1 MKQGQRRKRLTHRSA
16 SSELRCPNMYA
27 GNPVQ
32 GSLLRHAKGKGS
44 KGADTPDRRP
54 KRDKVQ
60 LSEAMHR
67 GEQQQQQQQQ
77 QQQ

>member
-1 MKQGQRRKRLTHRSA
+1 
-16 SSELRCPNMYA
+16 MYA